1 MSWIFGYGRNK
12 DQGPDLAQMG
22 LGTPAGAGGAG
33 DSGAPNEPSNLSRA
47 ERRQMEA
54 YRFDSTALERAAQ
67 AAKDLE
73 KSTETSVVEGD
84 DDACVDLGDENG
96 TVNIKN
102 LEALFSKYFTPFRQE
117 VDVKLCSIQQR
128 LDLLVAENMSLK
140 DENTLLNTKVSKLES
155 DVASLKGHQVS
166 VMPSDNLE
174 GVVSEL
180 NDRQTRLR
188 NVMIFGQK
196 EAQSQETDERSE
208 LDLGIVKD
216 IVNVTCPDN
225 PVTITK
231 VFRLGRIN
239 NERPRPI
246 KVVFSTQQDALT
258 VIQGSKRLKEHA
270 KEALEL
276 SKLQESTRQVEQQ
289 AKIKEYEA
297 HIAQIQI
304 EGKRAEAE
312 EKRKLLQEETRQH
325 QARAQYQDQLSRKRY
340 DDQLSQQQRMNDENL
355 RRQEESVAKQEAM
368 RKATIEHEMGLR
380 HQNEMKKVEAELRA
394 KAKVDRENRD
404 LTLEQIR
411 LKAQEN
417 RVTVLESIKTA
428 GTVIGAG
435 AQAMLTDWNKVL
447 TAAGGLSLLALGVY
461 SAKGGT
467 SITARYIESRLAAK
481 HPIETLKRLKN
492 KEGDVLQGVVLAPKL
507 EERLRDIA
515 IATKNTKYNKG
526 MYRNILMHG
535 PPGTGKTMFTKKLA
549 KHSGMDYAILTGGD
563 IAPMGKDG
571 VTAIHKV
578 FDWANSSRKGLLLFI
593 DEADA
598 FLRKRSS
605 ENISEDLRATL
616 NAFLYR
622 TGEQSNKFML
632 VLASNTPEQFDWAVN
647 DRLDEMVEF
656 ILPGLAERERLIRLY
671 FQKRLKVDNFDYS
684 ALCTKMAE
692 MTDGMSGREI
702 AKLGVAWQAAAYA
715 STDGVLTEKMVL
727 DIVQD
732 HVRQHRQKVEWQ
744 SEQERRESKSIYH
757 SEKEDSYIPVQ
768 PKAIEYKQPLAIE
781 YPPSSETKSSSERSS
796 SKTKSDPSSKKK

>member
-1 MSWIFGYGRNK
+1 MSWLFGYGKNNN
-12 DQGPDLAQMG
+12 QGPDLSQMG
-22 LGTPAGAGGAG
+22 LGVPTGAGGSNEG
-33 DSGAPNEPSNLSRA
+33 PPKEPNLTKA
-47 ERRQMEA
+47 EKRQMEA
-54 YRFDSTALERAAQ
+54 YRFDSSALERAAQ
-67 AAKDLE
+67 AARDLE
-73 KSTETSVVEGD
+73 KS
-84 DDACVDLGDENG
+84 
-96 TVNIKN
+96 
-102 LEALFSKYFTPFRQE
+102 R
-117 VDVKLCSIQQR
+117 
-128 LDLLVAENMSLK
+128 
-140 DENTLLNTKVSKLES
+140 
-155 DVASLKGHQVS
+155 
-166 VMPSDNLE
+166 
-174 GVVSEL
+174 
-180 NDRQTRLR
+180 
-188 NVMIFGQK
+188 
-196 EAQSQETDERSE
+196 
-208 LDLGIVKD
+208 
-216 IVNVTCPDN
+216 
-225 PVTITK
+225 
-231 VFRLGRIN
+231 
-239 NERPRPI
+239 
-246 KVVFSTQQDALT
+246 
-258 VIQGSKRLKEHA
+258 HA

-276 SKLQESTRQVEQQ
+276 SKLQETTRQVEHQ

-297 HIAQIQI
+297 HIAQMQI

-312 EKRKLLQEETRQH
+312 EKRKFLQEETRQH
-325 QARAQYQDQLSRKRY
+325 QTRAQYQDQLSRKRY
-340 DDQLSQQQRMNDENL
+340 DDQLVQQQRMNEENL

-368 RKATIEHEMGLR
+368 RKATIEHELELR
-380 HQNEMKKVEAELRA
+380 HKNEMKRVEAELRA

-428 GTVIGAG
+428 GSVIGAG
-435 AQAMLTDWNKVL
+435 TQALLTDWNKVL
-447 TAAGGLSLLALGVY
+447 VAAGGLSLVALGVY
-461 SAKGGT
+461 SAKGAT
-467 SITARYIESRLAAK
+467 SVTSRYIESRLGKPSLVRETSRFSILEAVK
-481 HPIETLKRLKN
+481 HPIEILKKLKN

-515 IATKNTKYNKG
+515 IATKNTKQNKG

-563 IAPMGKDG
+563 IAPMGKEG

-578 FDWANSSRKGLLLFI
+578 FDWAHSNRKGLLLFI

-656 ILPGLAERERLIRLY
+656 ILPGLDERERLIRLY
-671 FQKRLKVDNFDYS
+671 FQKFVLEPATEGNRRLKVDNFDYS

-715 STDGVLTEKMVL
+715 SEDGVLTEKMVL
-727 DIVQD
+727 DIVED
-732 HVRQHRQKVEWQ
+732 HVTQHRQKVQWQ
-744 SEQERRESKSIYH
+744 SQQEKRESKSIYH
-757 SEKEDSYIPVQ
+757 SEKEDSYIPVT
-768 PKAIEYKQPLAIE
+768 PKAIEYSTE
-781 YPPSSETKSSSERSS
+781 SEKKSQSR
-796 SKTKSDPSSKKK
+796 KKK